1 MNALRQDL
9 RYVLR
14 TLRGTPMLTA
24 VITVT
29 LALGIG
35 ATTGIFSVVNAVLL
49 RPLPYQSSESLVEL
63 FDTQKDTR
71 ELSAS
76 YETPFRLPQIPGAGA
91 GNKKNFPIAGTL
103 RIGKLAALAGNAS
116 GRPEP

>member
-76 YETPFRLPQIPGAGA
+76 YPEFIDWRDGS
-91 GNKKNFPIAGTL
+91 KDVFSDV
-103 RIGKLAALAGNAS
+103 AAVINQ
-116 GRPEP
+116 